1 MKKCALILILIL
13 AGLAVLTAC
22 TDPVEV
28 ASIAVSDKAE
38 DFKTDYI
45 IGEELDLTGILLTVT
60 RTDGESYDVYADD
73 IKQDLRILNFSTERP
88 VEKLTVILEYKGVR
102 TSYEI
107 TVRTSEEGA
116 LRYTVTFNSMG
127 GSAVE
132 AQSVPAYSMAVAP
145 ADPVLSGYAFKGW
158 YRESTYNNVFNF
170 STTNITADITLYAR
184 WAELH
189 TVAFYGLRDGVDP
202 ETADPADRSGI
213 PEADCPLRR
222 RRSDRSASQSRRFS
236 GSVPDGWTCNTVH
249 RWQ

>member
-88 VEKLTVILEYKGVR
+88 V
-102 TSYEI
+102 
-107 TVRTSEEGA
+107 
-116 LRYTVTFNSMG
+116 
-127 GSAVE
+127 
-132 AQSVPAYSMAVAP
+132 
-145 ADPVLSGYAFKGW
+145 
-158 YRESTYNNVFNF
+158 
-170 STTNITADITLYAR
+170 
-184 WAELH
+184 
-189 TVAFYGLRDGVDP
+189 
-202 ETADPADRSGI
+202 
-213 PEADCPLRR
+213 
-222 RRSDRSASQSRRFS
+222 
-236 GSVPDGWTCNTVH
+236 
-249 RWQ
+249 